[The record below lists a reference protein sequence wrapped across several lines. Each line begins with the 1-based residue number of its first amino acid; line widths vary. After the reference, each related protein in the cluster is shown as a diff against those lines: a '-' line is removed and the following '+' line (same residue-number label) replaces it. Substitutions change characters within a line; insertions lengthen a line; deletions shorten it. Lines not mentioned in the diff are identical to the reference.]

1 MIVSVTGSSG
11 FIGKW
16 LVKRLIEEGHEVRE
30 WDRHIDRDIK
40 DWELEGADF
49 VVHLAAMADV
59 RASMLEPE
67 LWYANNVTTTTRIQ
81 RVCNKNKIPLV
92 YASSSCIHAWWKSPY
107 GTTKKIN
114 EETAL
119 PKQVGLRFTTV
130 YGEGARDSM
139 FIGKLLRNE
148 IKYATNH
155 IRDFIHVSDV
165 VEGIMLFIDKGIEGR
180 LPAYNMGTGTGN
192 KVFEVA
198 QAFGWTGE
206 ITDGDDCEALDN
218 TADNS
223 ELLKL
228 GWKPKVDV
236 IEYVKFQN
244 LGKATHAETTTEH
257 NQFDATGPEAVLL
270 AQPDHRRNPNDEHE
284 TLSVKEVKG
293 GEEWQGKLVRED
305 PNAEWNEV
313 KFKHRNRDSSEPETL
328 HEFLSKSGVVRN
340 PAPLGRLGIRDKK

>member
-16 LVKRLIEEGHEVRE
+16 LVKRLIKEGHEVRE
-30 WDRHIDRDIK
+30 WDRHNDREIANF
-40 DWELEGADF
+40 ELEGADF

-67 LWYANNVTTTTRIQ
+67 LWYENNVTTTTRIQ
-81 RVCNKNKIPLV
+81 RICNENKIPLV

-114 EETAL
+114 EETAF
-119 PKQVGLRFTTV
+119 PGQVGLRFTTV

-139 FIGKLLRNE
+139 FIGKLLRGE
-148 IKYATNH
+148 VKYATNH

-165 VEGIMLFIDKGIEGR
+165 VDGIMLFVDEGTYNR

-192 KVFEVA
+192 TVSDVA
-198 QAFGWTGE
+198 HAYGWLGE

-223 ELLKL
+223 DMREM
-228 GWKPKVDV
+228 GWEPKVDV
-236 IEYVKFQN
+236 IDYVKFQASHVN
-244 LGKATHAETTTEH
+244 VNGEGDPDIEKIDQNPKIILPDEDVLVASRKLNMIMKDFTGKTTRH
-257 NQFDATGPEAVLL
+257 
-270 AQPDHRRNPNDEHE
+270 QPDA
-284 TLSVKEVKG
+284 LKKAKAQKK
-293 GEEWQGKLVRED
+293 WED
-305 PNAEWNEV
+305 ITDV
-313 KFKHRNRDSSEPETL
+313 
-328 HEFLSKSGVVRN
+328 
-340 PAPLGRLGIRDKK
+340 

>member
-1 MIVSVTGSSG
+1 MIISVTGSSG

-92 YASSSCIHAWWKSPY
+92 YASSSCVHAWWKSPY

-139 FIGKLLRNE
+139 FIGKLLRKE

-155 IRDFIHVSDV
+155 TRDFIHVSDV

-198 QAFGWTGE
+198 HAFGWLGE

-244 LGKATHAETTTEH
+244 LGKATHAKTTTDR
-257 NQFDATGPEAVLL
+257 NQFDATGPEGVLL

-284 TLSVKEVKG
+284 TLSAEDLGGAWKGDLVK
-293 GEEWQGKLVRED
+293 
-305 PNAEWNEV
+305 N
-313 KFKHRNRDSSEPETL
+313 
-328 HEFLSKSGVVRN
+328 N
-340 PAPLGRLGIRDKK
+340 P

>member
-16 LVKRLIEEGHEVRE
+16 LVKRLISEGHEVRE
-30 WDRHIDRDIK
+30 WDRHIGRDIK

-81 RVCNKNKIPLV
+81 RLCKDAQVPLV
-92 YASSSCIHAWWKSPY
+92 YASSSCVHAWWKSPY

-119 PKQVGLRFTTV
+119 PGQVGLRFTTV

-139 FIGKLLRNE
+139 FIGKLLRGE

-155 IRDFIHVSDV
+155 IRDFLHVSDV
-165 VEGIMLFIDKGIEGR
+165 VDGIMLFIDKGIEGR
-180 LPAYNMGTGTGN
+180 LPAYNMGTGKGN

-198 QAFGWTGE
+198 QAFGWVGE

-236 IEYVKFQN
+236 IDYVKFHN
-244 LGKATHAETTTEH
+244 LGKATHAKTTTEN
-257 NQFDATGPEAVLL
+257 NQFDATGPVAVLL
-270 AQPDHRRNPNDEHE
+270 AQPDHIRNPNDEHE
-284 TLSVKEVKG
+284 TLSAEEVKG
-293 GEEWQGKLVRED
+293 AEEWQGKLVRED
-305 PNAEWNEV
+305 PNSEWEKE
-313 KFKHRNRDSSEPETL
+313 KFKKRKRD
-328 HEFLSKSGVVRN
+328 
-340 PAPLGRLGIRDKK
+340 

>member
-16 LVKRLIEEGHEVRE
+16 LVKRLIQDGHEVRE
-30 WDRHIDRDIK
+30 WDRHIGRDIK

-67 LWYANNVTTTTRIQ
+67 LWYSNNVTTTTRIQ
-81 RVCNKNKIPLV
+81 RLCKDAQVPLV
-92 YASSSCIHAWWKSPY
+92 YASSSCVHAWWKSPY

-119 PKQVGLRFTTV
+119 PGQVGLRFTTV

-139 FIGKLLRNE
+139 FIGKLLRDQ
-148 IKYATNH
+148 IRYATNH
-155 IRDFIHVSDV
+155 TRDFIHVSDV
-165 VEGIMLFIDKGIEGR
+165 VDGIMLFINEGTKDR
-180 LPAYNMGTGTGN
+180 LPAYNMGTGKGN

-198 QAFGWTGE
+198 QAFGWVGE

-228 GWKPKVDV
+228 GWKPKIDV
-236 IEYVKFQN
+236 IDYVKFQKV
-244 LGKATHAETTTEH
+244 GKKQDARSISER

-270 AQPDHRRNPNDEHE
+270 AQPDQERNIRHLDE
-284 TLSVKEVKG
+284 TLSAEEVGGWKGDLVK
-293 GEEWQGKLVRED
+293 
-305 PNAEWNEV
+305 N
-313 KFKHRNRDSSEPETL
+313 
-328 HEFLSKSGVVRN
+328 N
-340 PAPLGRLGIRDKK
+340 P

>member
-1 MIVSVTGSSG
+1 MIVSVTGSRG
-11 FIGKW
+11 FIGQW
-16 LVKRLIEEGHEVRE
+16 LVKRLIQDGHEVRE
-30 WDRHIDRDIK
+30 WDRHIGRDIK

-81 RVCNKNKIPLV
+81 RLCKDARVPLV
-92 YASSSCIHAWWKSPY
+92 YASSSCVHAWWKSPY

-119 PKQVGLRFTTV
+119 PGQVGLRFTTV

-139 FIGKLLRNE
+139 FIGKLLRGE

-155 IRDFIHVSDV
+155 TRDFIHVSDV
-165 VEGIMLFIDKGIEGR
+165 VDGIMLFVKEDAMARMSFLKYPFL
-180 LPAYNMGTGTGN
+180 LPAYNMGTGKGN

-198 QAFGWTGE
+198 HAFGWLGE
-206 ITDGDDCEALDN
+206 ITDGDDCEAIDN

-244 LGKATHAETTTEH
+244 LGKPTNAKTKTEL
-257 NQFDATGPEAVLL
+257 NQFDATGPEGVLL
-270 AQPDHRRNPNDEHE
+270 AQSDETRNPNDEHE
-284 TLSVKEVKG
+284 TLSTEDVG
-293 GEEWQGKLVRED
+293 GWEGNLIK
-305 PNAEWNEV
+305 N
-313 KFKHRNRDSSEPETL
+313 
-328 HEFLSKSGVVRN
+328 N
-340 PAPLGRLGIRDKK
+340 P